1 MVLRKYYYLDEDFIN
16 SAYSDIFGHV
26 YQEEQ
31 ITKIDESKASGKVGF
46 NKGLEAEIG
55 GNKGSVDTVK
65 FNAETFSNK
74 QEPAIIQEYFLAFHM
89 HTLTH
94 IRSAAFAGFQIS

>member
-31 ITKIDESKASGKVGF
+31 VTKTDESKASGKVGF

-65 FNAETFSNK
+65 FNAEKTVSAKLQEILNYLLRETGEELPYQQTK
-74 QEPAIIQEYFLAFHM
+74 QIVRVL
-89 HTLTH
+89 
-94 IRSAAFAGFQIS
+94 